1 MENNNIY
8 TSTAILQ
15 MYGIEDY
22 TMKGTERFIQY
33 MRQRGVILELV
44 EPSTGRKKSTFKIL
58 SDIPKNN
65 NEVWKE
71 CPDYPT
77 WEFSNLGNV
86 RNNQTKKYYGQG
98 QKTSSGYYSIAIDN
112 THRIPVHR
120 GVMLSFN
127 PIENSKNFVVDHIN
141 GIKTDNN
148 LSNLR
153 WVYQTENAQFSDENN
168 TSIKALI
175 ADLVQKY
182 GYEQTREKL
191 KQLLNEDR

>member
-1 MENNNIY
+1 
-8 TSTAILQ
+8 
-15 MYGIEDY
+15 
-22 TMKGTERFIQY
+22 
-33 MRQRGVILELV
+33 
-44 EPSTGRKKSTFKIL
+44 
-58 SDIPKNN
+58 
-65 NEVWKE
+65 
-71 CPDYPT
+71 
-77 WEFSNLGNV
+77 
-86 RNNQTKKYYGQG
+86 
-98 QKTSSGYYSIAIDN
+98 
-112 THRIPVHR
+112 
-120 GVMLSFN
+120 MLSFN

-191 KQLLNEDR
+191 KQLLNEDK